1 LRHFVELMEALP
13 ADQAAPL
20 WQTVQAQANGGV
32 RSGYAF
38 ARLVRYPFRAKLSQ
52 SRKTP
57 CCFSMWLFVG
67 SPPCRTASSRYW
79 PKADIQF
86 RSLMSAFGGKAGMS

>member
-52 SRKTP
+52 QP
-57 CCFSMWLFVG
+57 QNAVLFFHVAICG
-67 SPPCRTASSRYW
+67 
-79 PKADIQF
+79 
-86 RSLMSAFGGKAGMS
+86 